1 MNSRWILG
9 LSRVQPG
16 DWVEVWDRR
25 SLRHV
30 GAVSQVAPRLGVL
43 WIVEVNTGIPKM
55 ISLQDFRLRYAP
67 VAQAA

>member
-30 GAVSQVAPRLGVL
+30 GAVSQVAPHLGVL
-43 WIVEVNTGIPKM
+43 WVVDVNTGIPEL